1 MASNAK
7 KVQQLKNQR
16 LQRLSQESQNSQD
29 SIDTQNSQN
38 GKLKA
43 KEEAIALEEA
53 KNYSK
58 EEAIALERCTERF
71 HAVISKNSNHD
82 KDKEEKQ
89 RAWESIKISFDEY
102 CKSQGIYVS

>member
-38 GKLKA
+38 GKLK
-43 KEEAIALEEA
+43 A